1 MANQYSIT
9 VGDVSNATLKELKRA
24 GFKTSQVID
33 AAIFVLGADTLA
45 RITRWTREKRS
56 DDVHDQGDEE

>member
-9 VGDVSNATLKELKRA
+9 VGDVSDATLKELKRA

-33 AAIFVLGADTLA
+33 AAILVLGTETLA
-45 RITRWTREKRS
+45 RMTRWTREQRKK
-56 DDVHDQGDEE
+56 DEEDE

>member
-9 VGDVSNATLKELKRA
+9 VGDVSDATLKELKRA

-33 AAIFVLGADTLA
+33 AAILVLGTDTLA
-45 RITRWTREKRS
+45 RITRWTR
-56 DDVHDQGDEE
+56 DQRAKTDEDE

>member
-9 VGDVSNATLKELKRA
+9 VGDVSNETLKELKRA

-33 AAIFVLGADTLA
+33 AAILVLGTETLA
-45 RITRWTREKRS
+45 RMTRWTREQRKK
-56 DDVHDQGDEE
+56 DEEDE

>member
-9 VGDVSNATLKELKRA
+9 VGDVSDATLKELKRS

-33 AAIFVLGADTLA
+33 AAILVLGTDTLA
-45 RITRWTREKRS
+45 RITRWTR
-56 DDVHDQGDEE
+56 DQRAKTEEDE

>member
-9 VGDVSNATLKELKRA
+9 VGDVSDATLKELKRA

-33 AAIFVLGADTLA
+33 AAILVLGTDTLA
-45 RITRWTREKRS
+45 RMTRWTREQRAKT
-56 DDVHDQGDEE
+56 DEDE

>member
-9 VGDVSNATLKELKRA
+9 VGDVSNETLKELKRS

-33 AAIFVLGADTLA
+33 AAILVLGTETLA
-45 RITRWTREKRS
+45 RMTRWTRGQRKK
-56 DDVHDQGDEE
+56 DEEDE

>member
-9 VGDVSNATLKELKRA
+9 VGDVSDLTLKELRRA

-33 AAIFVLGADTLA
+33 AAILVLGADTLA
-45 RITRWTREKRS
+45 RMTRWTREKRAKTEE
-56 DDVHDQGDEE
+56 DE

>member
-9 VGDVSNATLKELKRA
+9 VGDVSDATLKELRRA

-33 AAIFVLGADTLA
+33 AAILVLGADTLA
-45 RITRWTREKRS
+45 RITRWTREQRAKTEE
-56 DDVHDQGDEE
+56 DE